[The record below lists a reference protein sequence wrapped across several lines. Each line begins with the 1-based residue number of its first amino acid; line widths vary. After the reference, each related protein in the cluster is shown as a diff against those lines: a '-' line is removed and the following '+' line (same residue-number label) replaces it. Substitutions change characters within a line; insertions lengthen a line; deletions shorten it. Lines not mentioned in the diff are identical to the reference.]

1 MVTSTSTVKFTNRF
15 SDGTDFT
22 LSLGTFDP
30 ESLDS
35 DEIKAGVIEFNQK
48 IGDATYPDYADYPN
62 LLLSKNGATWSR
74 INRVQI
80 VTSARE
86 FLF

>member
-1 MVTSTSTVKFTNRF
+1 MVTSTSVVKFTSRF
-15 SDGTDFT
+15 ADGTDFT

-35 DEIKAGVIEFNQK
+35 DDIKAGVIEFNQK
-48 IGDATYPDYADYPN
+48 IGDPTYPDYADYPN
-62 LLLSKNGATWSR
+62 LLLSKNGAAWSR